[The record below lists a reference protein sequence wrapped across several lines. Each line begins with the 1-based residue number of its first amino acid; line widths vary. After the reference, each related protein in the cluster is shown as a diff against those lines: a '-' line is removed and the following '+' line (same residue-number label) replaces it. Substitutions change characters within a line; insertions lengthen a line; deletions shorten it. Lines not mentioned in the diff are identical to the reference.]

1 MAVLLLKLLVFATV
15 SAGATSTT
23 AEPKWLHG
31 FTFGSEGW
39 AHPNASY
46 DSSWVHES
54 LEDLKETGAD
64 TVTFLSCVLSSILAG
79 SLARDGLC

>member
-1 MAVLLLKLLVFATV
+1 MVVLLFLLVTKVFD
-15 SAGATSTT
+15 ATSTT

-39 AHPNASY
+39 GHPNASY

-64 TVTFLSCVLSSILAG
+64 TVTFLQCIEL
-79 SLARDGLC
+79 